1 MQDGR
6 TALSPT
12 LIVEDDPAIQFRIRR
27 LIKGIEGPDAAI
39 DIAASLAEARGLLA
53 RNDYALALIDI
64 GLPDGNGGDLIA
76 ELHEREA
83 SIQTVVISAWGSE
96 SVVINALRSGA
107 IGYLL
112 KEREDIELDLL
123 LRSIQRGGAPIDPVI
138 ARQILTF
145 LPPEQPATSAPQAST
160 AQITARER
168 EILQLVSLGRT
179 NREIAGELG
188 LSRLTIETHAKTIY
202 RKLAVG
208 SRTAAV
214 FKAKSLGLLG

>member
-27 LIKGIEGPDAAI
+27 LVRGIEGPDAAI
-39 DIAASLAEARGLLA
+39 DIAATLAEARALLV
-53 RNDYALALIDI
+53 RSNYALALIDI
-64 GLPDGNGGDLIA
+64 GLPDGNGCDLIA

-83 SIQTVVISAWGSE
+83 STQTVVISAWGSE

-112 KEREDIELDLL
+112 KEREDVELDLL
-123 LRSIQRGGAPIDPVI
+123 LRSIQRGGAPIDPAI

-145 LPPEQPATSAPQAST
+145 LPAEPNAASAPQAST
-160 AQITARER
+160 SQITTRER
-168 EILQLVSLGRT
+168 EILHLVSLGRT
-179 NREIAGELG
+179 NREIADELC

-202 RKLAVG
+202 RKLAVS

>member
-27 LIKGIEGPDAAI
+27 LVRGIEGPDAAI
-39 DIAASLAEARGLLA
+39 DTAATLAEARALLV
-53 RNDYALALIDI
+53 RSNYALALIDI
-64 GLPDGNGGDLIA
+64 GLPDGNGCDLIA
-76 ELHEREA
+76 ELHERKA
-83 SIQTVVISAWGSE
+83 STQTVVISAWGSE

-123 LRSIQRGGAPIDPVI
+123 LRSIQRGGAPIDPAI

-145 LPPEQPATSAPQAST
+145 LPAEQHAASAPQAST
-160 AQITARER
+160 SQITTRER
-168 EILQLVSLGRT
+168 EILHLVSLGRT
-179 NREIAGELG
+179 NREIADELC

-202 RKLAVG
+202 RKLAVS